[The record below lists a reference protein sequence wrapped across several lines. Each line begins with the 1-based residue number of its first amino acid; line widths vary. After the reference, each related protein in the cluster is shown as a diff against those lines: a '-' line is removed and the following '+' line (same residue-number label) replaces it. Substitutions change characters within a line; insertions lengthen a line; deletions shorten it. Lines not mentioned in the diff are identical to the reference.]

1 MGHPSSFGHDPR
13 GGSVGERPKWFGFW
27 HCVYI
32 THDFQHHTL
41 VPLSDVSC
49 SWEEVR
55 SASSEGMVETGKNL
69 GPVGDLK
76 PGNVQDVRQ
85 RMEGRQATPGGR

>member
-1 MGHPSSFGHDPR
+1 M
-13 GGSVGERPKWFGFW
+13 GERPKGFGFW

-41 VPLSDVSC
+41 VPLSDVSY

-55 SASSEGMVETGKNL
+55 LAFSEDRVETGKNL
-69 GPVGDLK
+69 GPVGDLS
-76 PGNVQDVRQ
+76 
-85 RMEGRQATPGGR
+85 GGKIVILLYLCAELYHT

>member
-1 MGHPSSFGHDPR
+1 M
-13 GGSVGERPKWFGFW
+13 GERPKGVW
-27 HCVYI
+27 VLALRYI

-69 GPVGDLK
+69 GPVGDLI
-76 PGNVQDVRQ
+76 VV
-85 RMEGRQATPGGR
+85 MGR

>member
-13 GGSVGERPKWFGFW
+13 RGSVGERPKGFGFW

-69 GPVGDLK
+69 GPVGDLI
-76 PGNVQDVRQ
+76 VV
-85 RMEGRQATPGGR
+85 MGR